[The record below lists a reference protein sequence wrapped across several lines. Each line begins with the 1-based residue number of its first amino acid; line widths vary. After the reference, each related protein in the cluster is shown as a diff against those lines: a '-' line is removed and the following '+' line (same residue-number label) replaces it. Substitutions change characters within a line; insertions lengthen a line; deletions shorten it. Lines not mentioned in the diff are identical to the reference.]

1 MVKEKNLIPFDKLT
15 EEEQRKLASKG
26 GIASGKARKEKKLM
40 KEQIELLL
48 SLPLKSKNAKAQ
60 LKKLGIDSE
69 NADNQM
75 AVIIGVWQKAIQG
88 DVKAAEFL
96 RNTIGEA
103 PAEKVELNASVSDK
117 TKEIDNYINGRTK

>member
-1 MVKEKNLIPFDKLT
+1 MTIENLQPVRSKEEAREKG
-15 EEEQRKLASKG
+15 RKG

-48 SLPLKSKNAKAQ
+48 SLPLKSKNAKNQ
-60 LKKLGIDSE
+60 MKKLGIDSD
-69 NADNQM
+69 NVDNQM

-96 RNTIGEA
+96 RNTLGEA
-103 PAEKVELNASVSDK
+103 PTEKVELNASVSEK